1 MEYILNQKPKNPVI
15 IQGFPSFGLVG
26 TIATGFLIDHL
37 AAKPIGEIIV
47 KEVTPMIAIHNK
59 EMIKP
64 LEIYH
69 AKKENIIIINA
80 LMNVAGI
87 EWDIADTIL
96 KMSKELGA
104 KELITIEG
112 VASPEL
118 VGNPKAYV
126 YCTKSLE
133 KMKKEGCLEMNEG
146 VVMGVTASLLLR
158 NKSENISC
166 IFTEAH
172 TDLPDSV
179 AAAKAIEVIDKHL
192 GLKVDYRPLLKK
204 AAEFETKLKGLMS
217 KKQKTVDMAKEKE
230 LNYLG

>member
-133 KMKKEGCLEMNEG
+133 KMKKEGCLE
-146 VVMGVTASLLLR
+146 
-158 NKSENISC
+158 
-166 IFTEAH
+166 AH